1 VKIRKNSNATAT
13 AGADLSLTQ
22 VKQSAPAVAV
32 PEISLFFNLLAGK
45 FPMNKG
51 FTSFCETNIKKIQNN
66 PAMMRQ

>member
-45 FPMNKG
+45 FPMNKD
-51 FTSFCETNIKKIQNN
+51 FHRIV
-66 PAMMRQ
+66 A

>member
-32 PEISLFFNLLAGK
+32 PEISLFFNLLAGI
-45 FPMNKG
+45 M
-51 FTSFCETNIKKIQNN
+51 
-66 PAMMRQ
+66 